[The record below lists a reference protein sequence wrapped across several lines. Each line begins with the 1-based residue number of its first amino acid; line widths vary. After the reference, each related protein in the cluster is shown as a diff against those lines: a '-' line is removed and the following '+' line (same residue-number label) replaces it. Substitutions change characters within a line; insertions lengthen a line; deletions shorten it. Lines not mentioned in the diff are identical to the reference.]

1 MGTLKKTEQVGC
13 NYYRVS
19 SPCTFSSFKL
29 ESGANQTETKN
40 GFTRILFLLEGEL
53 AIDCDAYQNRILKKH
68 EIALLPIGCHTAM
81 TAMHDSSLIV
91 CSFSRMPQVCS
102 RVQLTH
108 LSQYKKEISYDY
120 QILPFRGELPHYL
133 SLLRLYLKSKVD
145 CPRMHEGKLEE
156 LGILF
161 RTYYSLTELAAF
173 LYPIISENE
182 EFNQFVLTNY
192 KQVSSV
198 EELAEKANVS
208 ISAFNR
214 KFRRYFNES
223 ASRWMRKK
231 RAEGVL
237 QDIKAT
243 NKPFQEISLDWKFSS
258 QAHLTKFCK
267 QQYGLPPSEIR
278 NQIRN
283 HVPQKQ

>member
-1 MGTLKKTEQVGC
+1 MGTFKNPEQISC
-13 NYYRVS
+13 NYYNAP
-19 SPCTFSSFKL
+19 SPCLFYSVEL
-29 ESGANQTETKN
+29 ESGTNQAETKN
-40 GFTRILFLLEGEL
+40 EFTRILFLLEGEL
-53 AIDCDAYQNRILKKH
+53 VIDCDAYQNRILKKH
-68 EIALLPIGCHTAM
+68 EIALLPIGCHTAV
-81 TAMHDSSLIV
+81 TARHDSSLII
-91 CSFSRMPQVCS
+91 CCFSRMPQVCT
-102 RVQLTH
+102 RVQLTN
-108 LSQYKKEISYDY
+108 LSRYKKDISYNY

-133 SLLRLYLKSKVD
+133 SLLRLYLRSKVD

-161 RTYYSLTELAAF
+161 RTYYSSEELVAF

-192 KQVSSV
+192 KLVSSV

-267 QQYGLPPSEIR
+267 QHYGSPPSEIR

-283 HVPQKQ
+283 HVSL